1 MKQLVR
7 SHTFETNSSST
18 HSLTI
23 MTEDQFDQF
32 RDGNLF
38 YDDWKEK
45 FYTYE
50 ELKER
55 MLETTTLEEVKNDYI
70 DYYGEE
76 ESDFNSPEE
85 FEKHVVA
92 YWAKENDIRDYDH
105 MLGDQQE
112 DYETFEQ
119 HYTSPSGDKIV
130 VCGYYG
136 YA

>member
-1 MKQLVR
+1 MRQLVR

-23 MTEDQFDQF
+23 MTEDQFNQF

-55 MLETTTLEEVKNDYI
+55 MLETTTLEEVKNDYT

-76 ESDFNSPEE
+76 ESDFDSPEE
-85 FEKHVVA
+85 FEKQVVA